1 MSNPIITI
9 DGPSGAGKGTV
20 CVRLAK
26 SLGWSLLDSGAIY
39 RVLALG
45 AMKHNIDN
53 TDIKGLCDYASNI
66 DIAFPL
72 HDDSDLVDVILEGNN
87 ISNEIRTETCGNM
100 ASKVAVIPEV
110 RGVLLQRQRD
120 FAVSPGLVADGR
132 DLGTVVFPQAELKI
146 YLIASAEIRAER
158 RYKQL
163 KDKGNDV
170 NLASLLEEIAERD
183 KRDSE
188 RTASPLKPA
197 DDAIVIDTSSLDI
210 EQVLQEVKAHCC
222 MKLKLLCKNDF

>member
-1 MSNPIITI
+1 MPNQIITI

-20 CVRLAK
+20 CVKLAK
-26 SLGWSLLDSGAIY
+26 SLGWPLLDSGAIY

-45 AMKHNIDN
+45 AIKHDIDN
-53 TDIKGLCDYASNI
+53 SDIERLSDYAASI

-72 HDDSDLVDVILEGNN
+72 DENSDLVDVILEGNN
-87 ISNEIRTETCGNM
+87 ISNEIRTEVCGNL
-100 ASKVAVIPEV
+100 ASKVAVIPEI
-110 RGVLLQRQRD
+110 REILLQRQRD

-132 DLGTVVFPQAELKI
+132 DLGTVVFPLAEVKVFLT
-146 YLIASAEIRAER
+146 ASAEIRAER

-170 NLASLLEEIAERD
+170 NLASLLEEISERD

-188 RTASPLKPA
+188 RTISPLKPA
-197 DDAIVIDTSSLDI
+197 DDAIIIDTTSLTV
-210 EQVLQEVKAHCC
+210 EQVLQEVKGLCC
-222 MKLKLLCKNDF
+222 KKLQLLC

>member
-1 MSNPIITI
+1 MPNQIITI

-20 CVRLAK
+20 CVKLAK
-26 SLGWSLLDSGAIY
+26 SLGWPLLDSGAIY

-45 AMKHNIDN
+45 AIKHDIDN
-53 TDIKGLCDYASNI
+53 SDIERLSDYAASI

-72 HDDSDLVDVILEGNN
+72 DENSDLVDVILEGNN
-87 ISNEIRTETCGNM
+87 ISNEIRTEVCGNL
-100 ASKVAVIPEV
+100 ASKVAVIPEI
-110 RGVLLQRQRD
+110 REILLQRQRD

-132 DLGTVVFPQAELKI
+132 DMGTVVFPLAEVKVFLT
-146 YLIASAEIRAER
+146 ASAEIRAER

-170 NLASLLEEIAERD
+170 NLASLLEEISERD

-188 RTASPLKPA
+188 RTISPLKPA
-197 DDAIVIDTSSLDI
+197 DDAIIIDTTSLTV
-210 EQVLQEVKAHCC
+210 EQVLQEVKGLCC
-222 MKLKLLCKNDF
+222 KKLQLLC

>member
-1 MSNPIITI
+1 MSFPIITI
-9 DGPSGAGKGTV
+9 DGPSGAGKGTI
-20 CVRLAK
+20 CVKLAK
-26 SLGWSLLDSGAIY
+26 SLGWPLLDSGAIY

-53 TDIKGLCDYASNI
+53 SDINSLCNYAKTI
-66 DIAFPL
+66 DISFPL
-72 HDDSDLVDVILEGNN
+72 HENSDLVDVVLEGSN
-87 ISNEIRTETCGNM
+87 ISSEIRTEKCGNL

-110 RGVLLQRQRD
+110 REILLQRQRD
-120 FAVSPGLVADGR
+120 FAISPGLVADGR
-132 DLGTVVFPQAELKI
+132 DLGTVVFPQAGLKI

-170 NLASLLEEIAERD
+170 NLASLLEEITERD

-188 RTASPLKPA
+188 RTVSPLKPA
-197 DDAIVIDTSSLDI
+197 DDAIIIDTSSLDI
-210 EQVLQEVKAHCC
+210 ELVLKEVKTLCC
-222 MKLKLLCKNDF
+222 AKLTLLC